1 MEIELGNK
9 FFLPIIRPPEKK
21 FNPFSVSEVVDAL
34 NIAET
39 IAYYGDLQAQGVNVL
54 ASPPPAPGSP
64 MEILI
69 ENSDV
74 THETDEEEPVSTVFA
89 MTRGFVSYKAGEITL
104 RVWPADFKSLAKLPD
119 GPPRPNRIV
128 YGSLD
133 ADSVEEAIEEQVA
146 ELDEAILKESWT
158 QTNSG
163 AAPDREAFEA
173 AFVERFMDGD
183 AEVYVEAGTALGEA
197 SIIPAAAN
205 APVARLT
212 LAAFF
217 DAAGSP
223 PSIEVA
229 PEDLIDNALRP
240 KLLLLFTG
248 HPLVK
253 AVSGPVQIHFKSRFF
268 IWDNTS
274 GVQDYV
280 PLANGQ
286 VTLLAGPNLSN
297 LPSLPFDTYVEAA
310 PPFFT
315 DANGF
320 IDVIAPPLPSRAL
333 IRFRYAT
340 AGNTYGVRTYAEDV
354 ETNPHKA
361 RQYVDNLLVN
371 TKEYRAKYEFFPKY
385 KSFVN
390 DLAEHG
396 DDEQYGAD
404 RGNMEKYEKTI
415 QPLALGA
422 ISGFIPA
429 ITHRDML
436 KHIRQ
441 FEEGYKAS
449 VIPPKSKT
457 LNILFEGDS
466 WVNYPVAFNDI
477 YGHLDQFIWSKTKP
491 DVTYNRIPLQHFGD
505 RSNQMFYAAS
515 PTDDRQWNYT
525 RDALSEYKIDLIV
538 ISSGGNDVAEPGISN
553 SAGKAWVTDNFTD
566 GYFDPFLA
574 QGTLSGADMDT
585 AERLLKLSFSV
596 MLKNHRWYSY
606 FNPGV
611 VLKDEAQMKAVLDPL
626 LAALNQDF
634 GPSNPQ
640 AQAGSL
646 DEIGHKV
653 IANFPDTFALGS
665 NEDLLFKEV
674 FDAAVFAQ
682 RFAAVK
688 TNLSTLLD
696 EAQNRG
702 IPVITHTYCYPLFS
716 ENPTSYFGEG
726 DWRITGP
733 WFAHRFREA
742 KVLDRRI
749 QKICLKVILD
759 RFVTDILQPLKA
771 AYPLF
776 NYVDVRRLNA
786 STDTWRDEMHL
797 RGGGFREVASK
808 IYDAI
813 AAHPNLSN
821 FFQ

>member
-1 MEIELGNK
+1 
-9 FFLPIIRPPEKK
+9 
-21 FNPFSVSEVVDAL
+21 
-34 NIAET
+34 
-39 IAYYGDLQAQGVNVL
+39 
-54 ASPPPAPGSP
+54 
-64 MEILI
+64 
-69 ENSDV
+69 
-74 THETDEEEPVSTVFA
+74 
-89 MTRGFVSYKAGEITL
+89 GFVSYESGEMTL

-133 ADSVEEAIEEQVA
+133 EDSVEEAIGEQVA
-146 ELDEAILKESWT
+146 ELDDAVLKESWT

-163 AAPDREAFEA
+163 AAPDRTALEA

-183 AEVYVEAGTALGEA
+183 AEVYVEAGAALGEA
-197 SIIPAAAN
+197 ALIPAAVN

-253 AVSGPVQIHFKSRFF
+253 AISGPIQIHFKSRFL
-268 IWDNTS
+268 IWDNTP

-280 PLANGQ
+280 PFANGQ
-286 VTLLAGPNLSN
+286 VTLLAGPNLSS
-297 LPSLPFDTYVEAA
+297 LSLPVDTYVPAA
-310 PPFFT
+310 SPFLT

-320 IDVIAPPLPSRAL
+320 IDVIAPPLPARAL

-340 AGNTYGVRTYAEDV
+340 TGNTYGVRTYTEDV

-371 TKEYRAKYEFFPKY
+371 SKEYRAKYEFFPKY
-385 KSFVN
+385 KSFVG
-390 DLAEHG
+390 DLADNS
-396 DDEQYGAD
+396 DDESYGAD
-404 RGNMEKYEKTI
+404 RGNMEKYEKFI

-429 ITHRDML
+429 ITHRDLM

-457 LNILFEGDS
+457 LNILCEGDS
-466 WVNYPVAFNDI
+466 WLNYPVAFNDI
-477 YGHLDQFIWSKTKP
+477 YGHLDQFIWSKTKS

-505 RSNQMFYAAS
+505 RSDQMFYVAS
-515 PTDDRQWNYT
+515 PADDRQWNYT
-525 RDALSEYKIDLIV
+525 RDALAEYKFDLIV
-538 ISSGGNDVAEPGISN
+538 VSGGGNDVAEPGVSN
-553 SAGKAWVTDNFTD
+553 RAAKAWLTDNFTD

-574 QGTLSGADMDT
+574 QGTLSTADMDT
-585 AERLLKLSFSV
+585 AKRLMQLSFAV
-596 MLKNHRWYSY
+596 LLKNHRWRSY
-606 FNPGV
+606 FDPNV

-634 GPSNPQ
+634 GPSDPQ
-640 AQAGSL
+640 AQADSL

-653 IANFPDTFALGS
+653 IANFPDTFAPGS
-665 NEDLLFKEV
+665 NEELLFQEV
-674 FDAAVFAQ
+674 LDPAAFAQ

-688 TNLSTLLD
+688 SNLTNLLD
-696 EAQNRG
+696 EAQSRG
-702 IPVITHTYCYPLFS
+702 IPVITHTYCYPLFC
-716 ENPTSYFGEG
+716 EKPTSYFGEG
-726 DWRITGP
+726 NWRITGP
-733 WFAHRFREA
+733 WFGPRFREA

-759 RFVTDILQPLKA
+759 KFVTDILQPLKA

-776 NYVDVRRLNA
+776 DYVDVRRLSA
-786 STDTWRDEMHL
+786 STDSWRDEMHL
-797 RGGGFREVASK
+797 RGAAYREVARK
-808 IYDAI
+808 IYEAI
-813 AAHPNLSN
+813 AAHPNLSD